1 MMSSHF
7 HDRLG
12 RRITLGEITDDNWRD
27 VADVA
32 PGDDQRHFVF
42 ALAGR
47 YLLMSSR
54 EDDWH
59 SLAVMVDGF
68 VKGHMMWA
76 LDPDDGTHW
85 IGGMIVDHTEQG
97 QGVGRA
103 AVHAC
108 IAMLSGLP
116 GAHEIRL
123 AYHSDNVGAAALYQ
137 SLGFR
142 PTGEYDGEEIV
153 AALPVPDRD

>member
-1 MMSSHF
+1 MCLQV
-7 HDRLG
+7 HDRTG

-27 VADVA
+27 LADVA
-32 PGDDQRHFVF
+32 PSDDQRRFVF

-59 SLAVMVDGF
+59 SLAVMADGS
-68 VKGHMMWA
+68 VIGHVMWA
-76 LDPDDGTHW
+76 LDPGDGTHW
-85 IGGMIVDHTEQG
+85 IGGMMIDYSEQG
-97 QGVGRA
+97 KGVGRA

-123 AYHSDNVGAAALYQ
+123 SYHPDNVAAAALYEAI
-137 SLGFR
+137 GFR
-142 PTGEYDGEEIV
+142 PTGEYDDAEIV
-153 AALPVPDRD
+153 AALPVAR